1 MMGPQRSIGLN
12 LPPLGAT
19 VPFDPLDIPSWSA
32 DDEKSRLRFL
42 SALLKEGQAFAEA
55 PELSLPPDYPRSL
68 NRDTLAQIEVVVAQ
82 GSHS

>member
-1 MMGPQRSIGLN
+1 MGPLRSIGRN
-12 LPPLGAT
+12 LPALGAV

-32 DDEKSRLRFL
+32 ADEKSHLRFV
-42 SALLKEGQAFAEA
+42 SALLKEGQALAKA

-68 NRDTLAQIEVVVAQ
+68 NRDTLAEIEAVIAQ